1 MNKEALRNAYSRYE
15 EEGIILRIK
24 ASEPP
29 NSTCVKLSPEWGM
42 TRGSETGMIQP
53 GQGRL
58 WDFIDRL
65 GKCRR
70 EGKGRRDGAEVST
83 KVVQLADRL
92 GEQLYRDASA
102 AVATAREKAAV
113 NAEKATAD
121 ASTTDSPVGE
131 KKFRRRSRL

>member
-1 MNKEALRNAYSRYE
+1 MNKEALKNAYSRYE

-24 ASEPP
+24 APEPP
-29 NSTCVKLSPEWGM
+29 NSIYVKLSSEWPM
-42 TRGSETGMIQP
+42 TRNSETKLIQP
-53 GQGRL
+53 GSGRL

-83 KVVQLADRL
+83 KVVQLADQL

-102 AVATAREKAAV
+102 AAAAAREKAAA
-113 NAEKATAD
+113 NAERVAED
-121 ASTTDSPVGE
+121 ATTDSPVEE

>member
-1 MNKEALRNAYSRYE
+1 MNKEALKNAYTRYE

-29 NSTCVKLSPEWGM
+29 NSTCVKLSPEWSM
-42 TRGSETGMIQP
+42 TRNSETGMIQP

-83 KVVQLADRL
+83 KVVQLADEL

-102 AVATAREKAAV
+102 AAAAAREKAAV
-113 NAEKATAD
+113 NAERATD
-121 ASTTDSPVGE
+121 AATTDSPVGE